1 MNRES
6 ESPNKIRD
14 YRKLAHAIITRHLGR
29 QANRISYK
37 PTGLTNHVFAVN
49 HVEGQFVIRISPDK
63 EKGAAFR
70 KELWATQKARDVGV
84 PTPEVLHVDEIA
96 GKPYMISRFVSG
108 SNATYHPQRDGIV
121 RKLGRYAAIIN
132 SIRTSGYGLTFD
144 WSETKSKQSWN
155 DYLDKEWKVDEKLRI
170 LSSNKVISKAQLR
183 SLRETI
189 DSSRAHPAPPSL
201 NHGDLRLK
209 NVLVDDDGEITAIV
223 DWEDC
228 LSAGAPQWELSIALH
243 DLSIDEKHGFV
254 GGYGLTN
261 DQLKDMAPLIKTINI
276 INYAGAVN
284 TAAEKE
290 SAKDLEELRLRLSGC
305 LDLYS
310 LCA

>member
-1 MNRES
+1 MNPES
-6 ESPNKIRD
+6 ESPNKIRA
-14 YRKLAHAIITRHLGR
+14 YRKLAHAIVTRHLGR
-29 QANRISYK
+29 PANRIIYK
-37 PTGLTNHVFAVN
+37 PAGLTNQVFVIN
-49 HVEGQFVIRISPDK
+49 HVEGQFVIRISPDR
-63 EKGAAFR
+63 EKIEAFR
-70 KELWATQKARDVGV
+70 KELWATQKARDAGV

-108 SNATYHPQRDGIV
+108 SNGTYHPQRHAIV
-121 RKLGRYAAIIN
+121 QKLGRYAAIIN

-144 WSETKSKQSWN
+144 WSGTKSKQSWS
-155 DYLDKEWKVDEKLRI
+155 DYLDKEWEVDEKLRI
-170 LSSNKVISKAQLR
+170 LSSNKVISKTVLKR
-183 SLRETI
+183 LRETI
-189 DSSRAHPAPPSL
+189 DGSRARPAPPSL

-228 LSAGAPQWELSIALH
+228 LSAIAPQWELSIALH
-243 DLSIDEKHGFV
+243 DLSIDEKHAFLE
-254 GGYGLTN
+254 GYGLTN

-284 TAAEKE
+284 AAAQKE
-290 SAKDLEELRLRLSGC
+290 SGKDLEELRLRLTGC